1 MPTVI
6 SFIVVL
12 LFTQAPIDFADH
24 LYDSGDYARA
34 ALEYERIGMTYLPD
48 SLLSAYSLLKAGQA
62 LLQNGQPERAV
73 RVYRF
78 GESNLAFQS
87 DQFRYGLLRACFDR
101 DDFTKVDSIAETL
114 AETDFNWHS
123 SVYRSFSLAFM
134 GDTAQAIGRLRR
146 LAPNGP
152 RDSAVALI
160 AAPIKHRSLFTSAAL
175 STILPG
181 AGQAYCGRWGDAWQ
195 SFSIT
200 ALMAGAGIY
209 YLAFSADTST
219 GNTIKGVVFCSL
231 GGLFWLGNIYGAVNA
246 ALDYNEY
253 QERKKAE
260 QLRNLLE
267 EFDLA
272 PEIKRP

>member
-1 MPTVI
+1 
-6 SFIVVL
+6 
-12 LFTQAPIDFADH
+12 LFTQAPIDFADY

-62 LLQNGQPERAV
+62 LLQDGQPERAA

-78 GESNLAFQS
+78 GLSNLN
-87 DQFRYGLLRACFDR
+87 DEKGKFRYGLLRACFDQ

-114 AETDFNWHS
+114 AGTDFDWYS

-134 GDTAQAIGRLRR
+134 GDTAQAARVLKRLT
-146 LAPNGP
+146 PNGP

-160 AAPIKHRSLFTSAAL
+160 SIPVKHRSLLTSAAL
-175 STILPG
+175 STVIPG
-181 AGQAYCGRWGDAWQ
+181 AGQAYCSRWGDAWQ

-209 YLAFSADTST
+209 YLAFSSDTTT
-219 GNTIKGVVFCSL
+219 GNTVKGVVFCSL

-260 QLRNLLE
+260 QLRNLLA
-267 EFDLA
+267 EFDLE